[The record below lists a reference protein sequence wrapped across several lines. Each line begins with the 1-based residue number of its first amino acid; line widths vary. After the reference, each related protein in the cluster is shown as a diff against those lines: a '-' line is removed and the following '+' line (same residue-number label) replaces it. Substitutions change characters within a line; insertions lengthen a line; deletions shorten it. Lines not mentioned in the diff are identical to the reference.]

1 MKQKLSF
8 IPHLLALSALY
19 LLAGCASVAVDSHK
33 LTGNVNNVNEN
44 FTIEGKFKLSHLD
57 SKETGYFDLK
67 KYNNSIIVTL
77 GKNYLFPEE
86 SFILDIRETLKLSKF
101 IGQQSTE
108 IKLPNIPLRDFLS
121 LFLQTENT
129 NIRIDDTNIILEF
142 NEKKYPSKISLN
154 HLDIELVIL
163 VKKIWKN

>member
-1 MKQKLSF
+1 
-8 IPHLLALSALY
+8 LLII
-19 LLAGCASVAVDSHK
+19 K
-33 LTGNVNNVNEN
+33 
-44 FTIEGKFKLSHLD
+44 GKFKLSHLD
-57 SKETGYFDLK
+57 SKETGYFDFK
-67 KYNNSIIVTL
+67 KYNNSITVTL

-121 LFLQTENT
+121 LFLQTEKT
-129 NIRIDDTNIILEF
+129 NLRIDDTNIILEF
-142 NEKKYPSKISLN
+142 DEKKYPSKIFLN
-154 HLDIELVIL
+154 HTEIELVIL